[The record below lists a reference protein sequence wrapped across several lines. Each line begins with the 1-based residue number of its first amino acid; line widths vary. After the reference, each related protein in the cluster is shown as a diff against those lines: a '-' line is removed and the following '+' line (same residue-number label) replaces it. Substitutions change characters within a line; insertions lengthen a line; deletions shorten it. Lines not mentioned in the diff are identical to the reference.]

1 MRMSRTLPRTFIAF
15 ALLTIIFWH
24 APISLACG
32 PFTLSAIF
40 TFTVH
45 PEYPL
50 EKFASGDVGVLQP
63 TYARSY
69 LFVAY
74 RHLIGAGFT
83 QQEQRALVDLWR
95 ARLDF
100 KWRTDGQDWVQEWL
114 AARVKVPGVSP
125 APKIEVYR
133 SREKPNEY
141 ETYLNCQNDAFNNA
155 TTTLNAR
162 IAKFG
167 AEHSLIKDWVGAQD
181 EVFAN
186 CSEGK
191 HIPSAA
197 PSDADSLIRSDRSY
211 QVAAANFYSSN
222 FAEAKTLFESI
233 SHDSNSPW
241 HKTAPYLIART
252 LVREASL
259 GAPEKKNESL
269 AAAEKQLNAILKTQ
283 TLRETHAA
291 AKRLMNVVRLRLHPE
306 ARLHELAHSLMGKN
320 QNEDL
325 KQNLW
330 DYTTLLDQFLGDD
343 DQQKA
348 VPVEVRNDEL
358 TDWVVTFQ
366 SVRPESLEHALERW
380 QTKGSLPWLIAALS
394 KIDAQHPKT
403 RLLFEAASGVS
414 PDSPAFPSA
423 SYHLVRLAIESSH
436 FNEARARLDD
446 VIKKHRNRLTISGLN
461 LALSQ
466 RMLLARNL
474 EDFLVHAQRTPAAFS
489 WNDDG
494 REISTEESEQPEQI
508 ESIRGKSLFDIDAAQ
523 LLNSKFPLA
532 LWRQAAESK
541 TLPAN
546 LRRDVA
552 QAAWLR
558 AVLLADTKTADDL
571 VPTVKDLI
579 PELSG
584 FLDDYL
590 SAATA
595 ETKRFSAIYTWLKF
609 PGLEPVVDAGI
620 GRETVLAEQDLYRDN
635 WWCAAYPV
643 ETETE
648 VSTGQEMLKIR
659 GPFNAVRKAAVP
671 LFLTE
676 EQRAAGQ
683 REFAT
688 LDALGA
694 APNYLCRQ
702 AIQWATKSPSD
713 PRVPEALHLAVTT
726 TRYGCTDKDTARWS
740 KAAFDLL
747 HKRYP
752 RSTWAKKTPYW
763 FKD

>member
-1 MRMSRTLPRTFIAF
+1 PL
-15 ALLTIIFWH
+15 
-24 APISLACG
+24 SLACG

-50 EKFASGDVGVLQP
+50 EKFASGDIGVLQP

-69 LFVAY
+69 LYVAY
-74 RHLIGAGFT
+74 RHLIGAGFN

-100 KWRTDGQDWVQEWL
+100 KWQTDGQDWVQEWL
-114 AARVKVPGVSP
+114 AARGKVPGVSP

-141 ETYLNCQNDAFNNA
+141 ETYLNCQDDAFNNA
-155 TTTLNAR
+155 AATLNAR
-162 IAKFG
+162 IAKLG
-167 AEHSLIKDWVGAQD
+167 AEHSLIKDWVAAQD

-186 CSEGK
+186 CSEGQ
-191 HIPSAA
+191 HIPPAA
-197 PSDADSLIRSDRSY
+197 PSDADSLIRSDRTY

-233 SHDSNSPW
+233 SRDSDSPW
-241 HKTAPYLIART
+241 QKTASYLIART

-269 AAAEKQLNAILKTQ
+269 AAAEKQLNGILKTQ
-283 TLRETHAA
+283 TLSESHAA
-291 AKRLMNVVRLRLHPE
+291 AKRLLSVVRVRLHPE
-306 ARLHELAHSLMGKN
+306 KRLHELAHSLMGKN

-330 DYTTLLDQFLGDD
+330 DYTILLDQFLGDD
-343 DQQKA
+343 DQKKA
-348 VPVEVRNDEL
+348 VPFEVRNDEL

-366 SVRPESLEHALERW
+366 SMRPESLEHALERW
-380 QTKGSLPWLIAALS
+380 QTKASVPWLIAALS
-394 KIDAQHPKT
+394 KIDADHPKT
-403 RLLFEAASGVS
+403 HELLVAASALS
-414 PDSPAFPSA
+414 PDSTAFPSA
-423 SYHLVRLAIESSH
+423 FFHTVRLAMQANR
-436 FNEARARLDD
+436 FDEARSSLDD
-446 VIKKHRNRLTISGLN
+446 VLQKHRNRLTVSGLN

-466 RMLLARNL
+466 RILLAKSL
-474 EDFLVHAQRTPAAFS
+474 DDFLTNAQRIPAAFS

-494 REISTEESEQPEQI
+494 REIPTEESEQSE
-508 ESIRGKSLFDIDAAQ
+508 ETKSMRGKPLFDIDAAQ
-523 LLNSKFPLA
+523 LLNRSFPLD
-532 LWRQAAESK
+532 LWRKAAESK
-541 TLPAN
+541 VLSTH

-552 QAAWLR
+552 QAAWIR
-558 AVLLADTKTADDL
+558 AVVLGDTKTADEL
-571 VPTVKDLI
+571 APTLKGLI
-579 PELSG
+579 PELSS

-590 SAATA
+590 STTSPDA
-595 ETKRFSAIYTWLKF
+595 KRFSAIYTWLKF
-609 PGLEPVVDAGI
+609 PGLEPTVDAGI
-620 GRETVLAEQDLYRDN
+620 GRQTSLAEQDSYRDN
-635 WWCAAYPV
+635 WWCSAAYSV

-648 VSTGQEMLKIR
+648 ESTGQEMLKIG
-659 GPFNAVRKAAVP
+659 GPFNAVRQGMVP
-671 LFLTE
+671 VFLTGA
-676 EQRAAGQ
+676 QRAAGQ
-683 REFAT
+683 REFAI

-694 APNYLCRQ
+694 GPNYLCQQ
-702 AIQWATKSPSD
+702 AIQWSTKSPTD
-713 PRVPEALHLAVTT
+713 PRVPEALHLTVKS
-726 TRYGCTDKDTARWS
+726 TRYGCTDKDTPRWS
-740 KAAFDLL
+740 KAAFDVL